1 MASKDSE
8 RVREA
13 AAGLAGEPSPGT
25 LASLKRLEQ
34 AIAKNPQDPAPLVKK
49 GKALECMFKFGPAL
63 RCYDSALA
71 KAPKDL
77 PALLAKASLLAR
89 SCREGQAVRVLD
101 LAIAAGGNRA
111 ELSFEQGRILH
122 ERGSLRRAGPFYVR
136 CLQLKKHH
144 KKAVT
149 NLAAVLVG
157 LKRYREA
164 IALCDGELKRD
175 PKFVNLLCTRGI
187 AEMELREFEKAVQD
201 YQAALKL
208 SPGNQTVFYNLACLE
223 MKKKNPKRALAFLAK
238 AVKANGDLAGQ
249 ALKDRTLAGLRET
262 ARFWRIIMT
271 GTYLDDAT
279 LWWLQ
284 KKFKIK
290 SF

>member
-1 MASKDSE
+1 MASKNSE
-8 RVREA
+8 RAREA
-13 AAGLAGEPSPGT
+13 AASLSGEPSPRT
-25 LASLKRLEQ
+25 LTRLKKLEQ
-34 AIAKNPQDPAPLVKK
+34 AIAKNPKDPKPLVKK

-63 RCYDSALA
+63 KCYDQALA
-71 KAPKDL
+71 SAPKDL
-77 PALLAKASLLAR
+77 SALLAKASLLAR
-89 SCREGQAVRVLD
+89 SCREGQAVKVLD
-101 LAIAAGGNRA
+101 LAIAAGGNRV

-122 ERGSLRRAGPFYVR
+122 ELGSLKRAEPYYAR
-136 CLQLKKHH
+136 CLQLKPHH
-144 KKAVT
+144 KKAAT

-187 AEMELREFEKAVQD
+187 AWMELREFEKAVHD

-238 AVKANGDLAGQ
+238 AVKANGYLADQ
-249 ALKDRTLAGLRET
+249 AMKDRTLAGLKET
-262 ARFWRIIMT
+262 ARFWRIVMT

-290 SF
+290 TF